1 MNGISRGFPKVV
13 RFAGFA
19 PTATRSK
26 SNGSRHDPDTARYR
40 KQHTNDSARAR
51 RSHTSCFFRLRAG
64 LGFSRAYLLG
74 RRCSGSPQLASRRQ
88 RAVLA
93 CSVRARLIAGPGC
106 RKTLTLG
113 LGQLDEPNTRKG
125 SIALSIKAVAI
136 QAELVIA
143 GLCFHA
149 RGTPSNITN
158 QSTSTD
164 ALCCS
169 FVFFYNTHE
178 GTIRRPCA
186 RIGL

>member
-1 MNGISRGFPKVV
+1 MFGLRGLRQPGP
-13 RFAGFA
+13 R
-19 PTATRSK
+19 ATEVDTT
-26 SNGSRHDPDTARYR
+26 RHSEVQEAAY
-40 KQHTNDSARAR
+40 TNDSARAR
-51 RSHTSCFFRLRAG
+51 RSHTSASFARAG
-64 LGFSRAYLLG
+64 LGFSRPYLLG

-113 LGQLDEPNTRKG
+113 LGVGQLDEPNTRKG
-125 SIALSIKAVAI
+125 SSALSIKAVAI

>member
-1 MNGISRGFPKVV
+1 MEITGVCLQSGADFVAFMIYMVLLSLYRKGMNGGYLADFPKLFGL
-13 RFAGFA
+13 RGLRQ
-19 PTATRSK
+19 PQPGPKATEVDTTQTQRGT
-26 SNGSRHDPDTARYR
+26 GSSTRMI
-40 KQHTNDSARAR
+40 ARAR
-51 RSHTSCFFRLRAG
+51 AEVIPLLLLRAG

-74 RRCSGSPQLASRRQ
+74 RCCSGSPQLASRRQ

-125 SIALSIKAVAI
+125 SIELSIKAVAI

-158 QSTSTD
+158 
-164 ALCCS
+164 
-169 FVFFYNTHE
+169 
-178 GTIRRPCA
+178 
-186 RIGL
+186 